1 MMSTNRK
8 VRVLVVD
15 DSAVVRETLS
25 QLINRSSQ
33 MEVMATAKDPFEAAQ
48 RIRDE
53 VPDVI
58 TLDVE
63 MPKMDGITFLR
74 KLMVQR
80 PLPVVIC
87 SSLVGEGTK
96 TLLAAM
102 EAGAVDIVQK
112 PVIGTKKFLEESA
125 IIIQDKI
132 LGAAQAR
139 VTNRRVVAKQVGARI
154 GSGDGSARPAASAAM
169 YKTTQTIVAIGAST
183 GGTEALRLLLTSL
196 PPFSP
201 PTVIVQHMP
210 EHFTAAFAKRL
221 DEECQ
226 VSVKEARDGDRVLR
240 GQALIAP
247 GNHHLTLTRSGAEY
261 CVRVT
266 DGPLVSRHRPSVDV
280 LFRSVA
286 RYAGSNAIGV
296 ILTGMGDDGAQGL
309 KTMREAGASTIGQ
322 NEASC
327 VVYGMSR
334 VAKQVG
340 AVEQELD
347 IESIAEA
354 LVHLGQERAA

>member
-1 MMSTNRK
+1 MSARRK
-8 VRVLVVD
+8 IRVLVVD

-25 QLINRSSQ
+25 HLINRNPAL
-33 MEVMATAKDPFEAAQ
+33 EVMATAKDPFEAAHK
-48 RIRDE
+48 IRE
-53 VPDVI
+53 ELPDVI

-63 MPKMDGITFLR
+63 MPKMDGVTFLR
-74 KLMVQR
+74 KLMAQR
-80 PLPVVIC
+80 PIPVVIC
-87 SSLVGEGTK
+87 SSLVGEGTQ
-96 TLLAAM
+96 TLLAAL

-112 PVIGTKKFLEESA
+112 PVVGTKKFLEESA
-125 IIIQDKI
+125 IMIQDKI
-132 LGAAQAR
+132 LGASMAR
-139 VTNRRVVAKQVGARI
+139 VAPRRGVSKQAAA
-154 GSGDGSARPAASAAM
+154 SGDAPAAMPVGRAM
-169 YKTTQTIVAIGAST
+169 HKTTQTIVAIGAST
-183 GGTEALRLLLTSL
+183 GGTEALRTLLTSL

-210 EHFTAAFAKRL
+210 EHFTATFAKRL

-226 VSVKEARDGDRVLR
+226 ISVREARDGDRVLR
-240 GQALIAP
+240 GEALIAP

-261 CVRVT
+261 GVRVT

-286 RYAGSNAIGV
+286 RFAGSNAIGV

-309 KTMREAGASTIGQ
+309 KNMREAGARTIGQ

-334 VAKQVG
+334 VAKKIG
-340 AVEQELD
+340 AVEDELD
-347 IESIAEA
+347 LESIATA

>member
-1 MMSTNRK
+1 MRGNGK

-25 QLINRSSQ
+25 HLINRHPRL
-33 MEVMATAKDPFEAAQ
+33 EVMAVAKDPFEAAEK
-48 RIRDE
+48 IRQE
-53 VPDVI
+53 IPDVI

-74 KLMVQR
+74 RLMAQK
-80 PLPVVIC
+80 PIPVVVC

-102 EAGAVDIVQK
+102 ESGAVDIVQK
-112 PVIGTKKFLEESA
+112 PVVGTKKFLEESA
-125 IIIQDKI
+125 ILIQDKI
-132 LGAAQAR
+132 LGASEAR
-139 VTNRRVVAKQVGARI
+139 LSVRKQIASSGPRRATAR
-154 GSGDGSARPAASAAM
+154 GHSPSGGAM

-183 GGTEALRLLLTSL
+183 GGTEALRHVLAGL
-196 PPFSP
+196 PPFAP
-201 PTVIVQHMP
+201 PIVIVQHMP

-221 DEECQ
+221 DEECEI
-226 VSVKEARDGDRVLR
+226 SVREARDGDRALR

-261 CVRVT
+261 GVRVT

-286 RYAGSNAIGV
+286 KFAGSNAIGV
-296 ILTGMGDDGAQGL
+296 ILTGMGDDGAKGL
-309 KTMREAGASTIGQ
+309 KEMRDNGGRTIGQ
-322 NEASC
+322 DEGTC

-334 VAKQVG
+334 VAKEVG
-340 AVEQELD
+340 AVEQEMPLERISD
-347 IESIAEA
+347 A
-354 LVHLGQERAA
+354 LVQMGQERAA